1 MLKKIRK
8 NIILGLKDIKRVLK
22 VTKKG
27 SKMTMKDKLN
37 KSKGNKRGAQYPKSA
52 QKGNGKY

>member
-1 MLKKIRK
+1 MLKKTGK
-8 NIILGLKDIKRVLK
+8 NIFLGLKDIKRVLK

-27 SKMTMKDKLN
+27 LKMTKLDKLN